1 MLKHYSHIRMEA
13 KPTALESIVQKQA
26 PQPAE
31 PEQDRAPV
39 TTVTQQIEGQ
49 YPQKSH
55 SLVILERYVDG
66 RWIVNDEKNW
76 LRKCGEVRTDSHE
89 RPRSRWSQMVPGGS
103 LLEKS
108 RDVIPSPLK

>member
-13 KPTALESIVQKQA
+13 KPTAPESIVQKQA
-26 PQPAE
+26 PQPTE
-31 PEQDRAPV
+31 REQDRAPV

-76 LRKCGEVRTDSHE
+76 LPERYTKEILGVQRAGDGRKLLIWNTVR
-89 RPRSRWSQMVPGGS
+89 
-103 LLEKS
+103 
-108 RDVIPSPLK
+108 

>member
-13 KPTALESIVQKQA
+13 KPTAPESIVQKQA
-26 PQPAE
+26 PQPTE
-31 PEQDRAPV
+31 REQDRAPV

-49 YPQKSH
+49 YPRKSH

-76 LRKCGEVRTDSHE
+76 LPTLDAIRTFAA
-89 RPRSRWSQMVPGGS
+89 
-103 LLEKS
+103 
-108 RDVIPSPLK
+108 

>member
-1 MLKHYSHIRMEA
+1 MEA
-13 KPTALESIVQKQA
+13 KRTALESIVQKQA

-39 TTVTQQIEGQ
+39 TTVTQQIEGE

-76 LRKCGEVRTDSHE
+76 LPERYTKEILGVQRAGDGRK
-89 RPRSRWSQMVPGGS
+89 
-103 LLEKS
+103 LLIGIQFGKM
-108 RDVIPSPLK
+108 LLLFL